1 MNVIKKYKRLL
12 PMFGIMVVIALLWYF
27 DAFQYFQIQR
37 IQEFKVFLGK
47 FGIISPLIFILIYIL
62 ATVFFLPG
70 LPLSLLAGVLFGP
83 ILGTVWVSIAS
94 TVGAT
99 LAFLVARYS
108 GRQFIVD
115 KFSKSDLFIK
125 LDQGVK
131 KQGWKMVAITRLVP
145 LFPFNAQNYAYGLT
159 SVPLKTYVFV
169 SFLCML
175 PGTIAY
181 LFLAGAII
189 GGEGDVGK
197 TITYIGIG
205 IGLLVALSFI
215 SKMLMKK
222 NSIKKDNE

>member
-12 PMFGIMVVIALLWYF
+12 PIIGILVVLALLWYF
-27 DAFQYFQIQR
+27 DVFQYFQMER
-37 IQEFKVFLGK
+37 IQELNVFIDK
-47 FGIISPLIFILIYIL
+47 FGLISPLIFIFIYSM

-70 LPLSLLAGVLFGP
+70 LPLTILAGVLFGP
-83 ILGTVWVSIAS
+83 LLGTVWVSIGA
-94 TVGAT
+94 TTGAT

-108 GRQFIVD
+108 GRQYIVD

-159 SVPLKTYVFV
+159 SVSLKPYVLT
-169 SFLCML
+169 SFFCML
-175 PGTIAY
+175 AGTIAY
-181 LFLAGAII
+181 TFLAGAII
-189 GGEGDVGK
+189 GGEGNVGK

-205 IGLLVALSFI
+205 IGFLVALSLI
-215 SKMLMKK
+215 SKLLINK
-222 NSIKKDNE
+222 NSIKKED

>member
-12 PMFGIMVVIALLWYF
+12 PIIGILVVLALLWYF
-27 DAFQYFQIQR
+27 DVFQYFQMER
-37 IQEFKVFLGK
+37 IQELNVFIDK
-47 FGIISPLIFILIYIL
+47 FGLISPLIFIFIYSM

-70 LPLSLLAGVLFGP
+70 LPLTILAGVLFGP
-83 ILGTVWVSIAS
+83 LLGTVWVSIGA
-94 TVGAT
+94 TTGAT

-108 GRQFIVD
+108 GRQYIVD

-159 SVPLKTYVFV
+159 SVTLKPYVLT
-169 SFLCML
+169 SFFCML

-181 LFLAGAII
+181 TFLAGAII
-189 GGEGDVGK
+189 GGEGNVGK

-205 IGLLVALSFI
+205 IGFLVALSLI
-215 SKMLMKK
+215 SKMLINK
-222 NSIKKDNE
+222 NSIKKEN

>member
-1 MNVIKKYKRLL
+1 MKNYKRLL
-12 PMFGIMVVIALLWYF
+12 PIIGIIVTIALLWYF
-27 DAFQYFQIQR
+27 DVFQYFQVER
-37 IQEFKVFLGK
+37 IQDLKVFIDK
-47 FGIISPLIFILIYIL
+47 FGIISPLIFILIYII

-70 LPLSLLAGVLFGP
+70 LPLTLLAGILFGP
-83 ILGTVWVSIAS
+83 FLGTVWVSIAS
-94 TVGAT
+94 TAGAT
-99 LAFLVARYS
+99 FAFLVARYS
-108 GRQFIVD
+108 GRQFVVD

-159 SVPLKTYVFV
+159 SISLKTYVLV

-181 LFLAGAII
+181 IFLSGAII

-215 SKMLMKK
+215 SKMLINK
-222 NSIKKDNE
+222 NSITKED

>member
-1 MNVIKKYKRLL
+1 MKNYKRLL
-12 PMFGIMVVIALLWYF
+12 PIIGIVIAIALLWYF
-27 DAFQYFQIQR
+27 DVFQYFQIER
-37 IQEFKVFLGK
+37 IQELKVFIDQ
-47 FGIISPLIFILIYIL
+47 FGLISPLIFILTYIM

-70 LPLSLLAGVLFGP
+70 LPLTLLAGVLFGP
-83 ILGTVWVSIAS
+83 LFGTVWVSIAS
-94 TVGAT
+94 TAGAT
-99 LAFLVARYS
+99 FAFLVGRYS
-108 GRQFIVD
+108 GRQFVVD

-159 SVPLKTYVFV
+159 SIPLKTYVLV

-181 LFLAGAII
+181 IFLSGAII

-215 SKMLMKK
+215 SKMLINK
-222 NSIKKDNE
+222 NSIKKED